1 LIITLVL
8 ITVIL
13 FPLYAHTSYAA
24 IPINVNLC
32 DNAEVG
38 TNAPFVAADRV
49 VDLTQE
55 ESPSV
60 CVQKEFYMTVNINF
74 PVFVVYVMT
83 FIGWFFLCF
92 FLPTGF
98 WAIPFDLIAGWAKRP
113 KLMSEKDFSTAKSS
127 LGADIGRLIDQGKRV
142 NEEKEKAYK
151 KSSPCDRYAAKV
163 TYMKAQH

>member
-1 LIITLVL
+1 
-8 ITVIL
+8 
-13 FPLYAHTSYAA
+13 
-24 IPINVNLC
+24 
-32 DNAEVG
+32 
-38 TNAPFVAADRV
+38 
-49 VDLTQE
+49 
-55 ESPSV
+55 
-60 CVQKEFYMTVNINF
+60 VQKEFYMTVNINF